1 MFPLSANENKPFV
14 VAVVGPTA
22 SGKTAMGVKLA
33 KEFDGEVISADS
45 MQIYKG
51 MDIST
56 AKPSAEEMQGIPHHL
71 IDFLERDVSFSVAD
85 YVNLAREKIADITER
100 GKLPVIV
107 GGTGLYISSL
117 LDNIKFSESKGN
129 DDYRREL
136 SEFAALNGSEALH
149 SRLAEI
155 DPEAASEIHP
165 NNTVRVIRALEV
177 CHETGRKFSQVKQ
190 EGRMTEKN
198 YDSLVIGLTYSD
210 RQVLYERINK
220 RVDLMLE
227 MGLVDE
233 ARAIWQES
241 GLKTAANAIG
251 CKELIQYF
259 ENRESLEAC
268 IDKIKQET
276 RRYAKRQL
284 TWFRKNEQ
292 IQWLMLDEID
302 ETEKKLEKCKKVIAN
317 HKKM

>member
-1 MFPLSANENKPFV
+1 
-14 VAVVGPTA
+14 
-22 SGKTAMGVKLA
+22 
-33 KEFDGEVISADS
+33 
-45 MQIYKG
+45 
-51 MDIST
+51 
-56 AKPSAEEMQGIPHHL
+56 
-71 IDFLERDVSFSVAD
+71 
-85 YVNLAREKIADITER
+85 
-100 GKLPVIV
+100 
-107 GGTGLYISSL
+107 
-117 LDNIKFSESKGN
+117 
-129 DDYRREL
+129 
-136 SEFAALNGSEALH
+136 
-149 SRLAEI
+149 
-155 DPEAASEIHP
+155 
-165 NNTVRVIRALEV
+165 
-177 CHETGRKFSQVKQ
+177 
-190 EGRMTEKN
+190 MTEKN
-198 YDSLVIGLTYSD
+198 YDSLIIGLTYSD

-227 MGLVDE
+227 MGLVNE

-251 CKELIQYF
+251 CKELIPYF

-276 RRYAKRQL
+276 RRFAKRQL